1 MPFGLS
7 CGSRYASE
15 SWMPSAEA
23 VSCSVCILSIFHKGT
38 QFTDIPPVTVAET
51 SLLLVNLSKSG
62 GLAACGGIIFV
73 LKQAVMKRIITIA
86 IALIA
91 GLSGASAQDILGKWK
106 LDDGTAIV
114 EIIRNGNVYDG
125 KIVWLEEP
133 FEKDGTPAVDSKNP
147 DKSLRSRELMGLK
160 MLIGLKDLG
169 EEYGQGQIYDPG
181 NGKTYHCS
189 MKVQGDVL
197 KVRGSLDKKGLLG
210 RTMDWFRVQ

>member
-1 MPFGLS
+1 MPFGLP
-7 CGSRYASE
+7 CGSIYASE

-38 QFTDIPPVTVAET
+38 QFAENSPVTIAET
-51 SLLLVNLSKSG
+51 SRLLVNLSKPER
-62 GLAACGGIIFV
+62 
-73 LKQAVMKRIITIA
+73 LKFISIA

-125 KIVWLEEP
+125 KIVWLEELTDKNGAP
-133 FEKDGTPAVDSKNP
+133 VRDDKNP

-210 RTMDWFRVQ
+210 RTMDWFRVK

>member
-1 MPFGLS
+1 MPFGLP

-23 VSCSVCILSIFHKGT
+23 VNCSVCILSIFHKGT

-51 SLLLVNLSKSG
+51 SLLLVNLSKSER
-62 GLAACGGIIFV
+62 
-73 LKQAVMKRIITIA
+73 LKFISIA

-91 GLSGASAQDILGKWK
+91 GLSGASAQYILGKWK

-125 KIVWLEEP
+125 KIVWLEELTDKNGAP
-133 FEKDGTPAVDSKNP
+133 VRDDKNP